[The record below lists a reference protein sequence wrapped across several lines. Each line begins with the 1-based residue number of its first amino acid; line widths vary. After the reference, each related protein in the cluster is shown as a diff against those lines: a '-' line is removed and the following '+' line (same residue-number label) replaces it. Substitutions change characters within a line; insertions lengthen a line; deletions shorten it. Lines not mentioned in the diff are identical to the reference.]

1 MSLGRN
7 ASCTDQTSEMAQ
19 LQNVRRPS
27 SDEAMID
34 TIDANPNLMAKK
46 GNTVFVFS
54 TITVAVSALLAL

>member
-1 MSLGRN
+1 
-7 ASCTDQTSEMAQ
+7 MAQ